1 MYWNTVYPRSD
12 TSCNKICDI
21 SVENSIVDSCFYFTL
36 KNIDDNAHR
45 IRFYH
50 TFSCSL
56 RNRLTGQA
64 IGIVLNVCIFLS
76 LAHQK
81 NKSIYST

>member
-1 MYWNTVYPRSD
+1 VYWNTVYPRSD
-12 TSCNKICDI
+12 ISCNKICDI

-50 TFSCSL
+50 TFYLLITEQADRSGD
-56 RNRLTGQA
+56 RNCLEC
-64 IGIVLNVCIFLS
+64 VYIFIFS
-76 LAHQK
+76 SSK
-81 NKSIYST
+81 E